1 MFVSCVV
8 DFCWPSWCVV
18 VWSEGRKFFVVAMT
32 TAEARLSQIEMI
44 RAALITKYTHN
55 IYKYFYLL
63 QGNCTNAILEILF
76 SFQL

>member
-1 MFVSCVV
+1 MSKSNKPKIVDDAHSPEMFVSCVVV

-55 IYKYFYLL
+55 I
-63 QGNCTNAILEILF
+63 
-76 SFQL
+76 

>member
-8 DFCWPSWCVV
+8 EDFCWPSCFVV
-18 VWSEGRKFFVVAMT
+18 VWSGGRKFFVVAMT

-55 IYKYFYLL
+55 I
-63 QGNCTNAILEILF
+63 
-76 SFQL
+76 